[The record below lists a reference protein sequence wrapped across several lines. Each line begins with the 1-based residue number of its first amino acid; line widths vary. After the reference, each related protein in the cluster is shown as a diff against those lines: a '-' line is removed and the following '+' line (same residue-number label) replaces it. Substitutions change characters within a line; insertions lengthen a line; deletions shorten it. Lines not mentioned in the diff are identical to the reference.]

1 VRVMVRDEGRG
12 LSPEEVSRLF
22 IPFHTVDGS
31 DSRAR
36 SGAGL
41 GLAISRFIVEA
52 HGGMV
57 GVDTAP
63 GAGATFWLELP
74 RYVGGYLPAG

>member
-1 VRVMVRDEGRG
+1 LPLGTHHGFVTEGLEVPQAPQG
-12 LSPEEVSRLF
+12 L
-22 IPFHTVDGS
+22 
-31 DSRAR
+31 
-36 SGAGL
+36 
-41 GLAISRFIVEA
+41 EA